1 MPDNFLISRRNFMIM
16 PACLAALSACKLG
29 SSASVLKVAGFTMGT
44 NYSIV
49 AVDHTQSLSEEE
61 LRTDI
66 DKALLQVNA
75 QLSNWD
81 ATSEIS
87 RFNASTSTDSIAVS
101 PALAEVMNAA
111 DTVHAAS
118 DGQFDVTVG
127 PLIDLWGFG
136 AADNTAQTPTAE
148 AIEVALRTSGQSR
161 TLRVSDK
168 SLQKQTPGT
177 EIYLSAIGKGYGV
190 DVIARKLES
199 YGIKDF
205 MVEIGG
211 DLYTAGLNPDGT
223 PWQIGIET
231 PDAHDRTMH
240 EVVGLSNLGMAT
252 SGDYRNYFEQDGVR
266 YSHIIDTKTGR
277 PITHT
282 TASVTVLTENAMLA
296 DAWATA
302 MLVLGK
308 ERGLEIANNRD
319 MAVLFI
325 ERDSNA
331 THTKFITTPSVRF
344 SEMQA

>member
-29 SSASVLKVAGFTMGT
+29 SSSSVLKVAGLTMGT

-49 AVDHTQSLSEEE
+49 AVDHTQALSEEQ
-61 LRTDI
+61 LRKDI
-66 DKALLQVNA
+66 DSALVQVNT

-81 ATSEIS
+81 PASEIS
-87 RFNASTSTDSIAVS
+87 RFNASTSTDSVTVS

-111 DTVHAAS
+111 NSVHTAS
-118 DGQFDVTVG
+118 DGQFDVTLG

-136 AADNTAQTPTAE
+136 SVGNTAQTPTAE
-148 AIEVALRTSGQSR
+148 AIETALRASGQSR
-161 TLRVSDK
+161 TLRVSDQ
-168 SLQKQTPGT
+168 SLQKQTPET

-199 YGIKDF
+199 HGIKDF

-231 PDAHDRTMH
+231 PDAHDRTMQ

-266 YSHIIDTKTGR
+266 YSHIIDAQTGR

-308 ERGLEIANNRD
+308 ERGLEIANNLD

-325 ERDSNA
+325 ERDNNA
-331 THTKFITTPSVRF
+331 TRTKFITTPSTRF
-344 SEMQA
+344 SDMQA